1 MYSKTFVEQKIV
13 TKLAVL
19 WVRSARHSETC
30 LDCEIQVKCLF
41 CRISSSFNILH
52 HLFNWIKKKMLNFFF
67 NTHCMFNSP
76 PIFTHL
82 IWEMHEFM
90 AKFQKEFIF
99 LPSNLYVPTQYYL
112 FSFFLRNL
120 LISMYIR
127 VMDSIYISQNAIL
140 TGFLMGI
147 STLFDNFL
155 DYL

>member
-1 MYSKTFVEQKIV
+1 MIVKFKSNVCFAGFQVHSISCITYSIE
-13 TKLAVL
+13 L
-19 WVRSARHSETC
+19 
-30 LDCEIQVKCLF
+30 
-41 CRISSSFNILH
+41 
-52 HLFNWIKKKMLNFFF
+52 KKMLNFFF

-76 PIFTHL
+76 PIFAHF

-99 LPSNLYVPTQYYL
+99 LPPNLYVPTQYYL
-112 FSFFLRNL
+112 FFFFLRNQS
-120 LISMYIR
+120 ISMYIR